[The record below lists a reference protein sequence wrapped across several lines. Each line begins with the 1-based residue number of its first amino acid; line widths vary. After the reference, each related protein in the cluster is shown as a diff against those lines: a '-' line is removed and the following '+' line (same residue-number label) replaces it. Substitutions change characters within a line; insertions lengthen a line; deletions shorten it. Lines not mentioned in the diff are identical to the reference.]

1 MNPANYPYR
10 DVLLFN
16 DLIMVRKLVAGWPW
30 QGFARLT
37 PEDEWEML
45 PVSSKDFARAAE
57 TAMVYVHQ
65 QCQRQN

>member
-1 MNPANYPYR
+1 MKSPNYPYR
-10 DVLLFN
+10 DVLLLG
-16 DLIMVRKLVAGWPW
+16 DLIMVRKLVREWDW
-30 QGFARLT
+30 QPFARLT

-45 PVSSKDFARAAE
+45 PASSKDFARAAE